1 MANRRLAIA
10 VSKLAGEVDM
20 KPYTAAEAAEEVAR
34 ALVSTRSSEG
44 TAFITTPV
52 TYPSGAHSLVHID
65 GMNNRWFVSD
75 DGYGAQEADLMGA
88 STTFK
93 RVARMVADRAGIG
106 FDQKFLFVVEATRD
120 ELAGAVVAVA
130 NASAEA
136 VRRTAMRVE
145 ELRYAA
151 SRALFDERIETTFR
165 GSTIVRQPE
174 ILGASGRSWEF
185 SAGIEREG
193 NIIYLLDLVR
203 PRPSAVY
210 ATISKFTD
218 MQPVQQ
224 GRKGAAILT
233 DYERTDPHLIS
244 LLSRVVGV
252 ALPAGAP
259 ETVWRE
265 QLATAA

>member
-1 MANRRLAIA
+1 MTR
-10 VSKLAGEVDM
+10 
-20 KPYTAAEAAEEVAR
+20 KPFTASEAAEEVAR

-52 TYPSGAHSLVHID
+52 TYPSGAHSLVRID
-65 GMNNRWFVSD
+65 GMNDRWFVSD
-75 DGYGAQEADLMGA
+75 DGYGAQEADMMGA
-88 STTFK
+88 SATFK
-93 RVARMVADRAGIG
+93 RVARVVAERAGIG

-130 NASAEA
+130 NASVEA

-145 ELRYAA
+145 EMHYAA
-151 SRALFDERIETTFR
+151 SRALFDERVESTFR

-174 ILGASGRSWEF
+174 VFGASGRTWEF
-185 SAGIEREG
+185 SAGIERDG
-193 NIIYLLDLVR
+193 NIVYLLDLVR
-203 PRPSAVY
+203 PRPPAVY

-218 MQPVQQ
+218 VELVQK

-233 DYERTDPHLIS
+233 DYDKTDPHLIS

-259 ETVWRE
+259 EAVWRE
-265 QLATAA
+265 QLAA

>member
-1 MANRRLAIA
+1 MSL
-10 VSKLAGEVDM
+10 
-20 KPYTAAEAAEEVAR
+20 KPYTAREAAEEVAR
-34 ALVSTRSSEG
+34 VLVSTRSSEG

-52 TYPSGAHSLVHID
+52 TYPSGAHSLVRID
-65 GMNNRWFVSD
+65 GMNDRWFVSD
-75 DGYGAQEADLMGA
+75 DGYGAQEADMMGA

-93 RVARMVADRAGIG
+93 RVARAVADRTGIG
-106 FDQKFLFVVEATRD
+106 FDQKFLFVVEASRE

-130 NASAEA
+130 NASTEA

-145 ELRYAA
+145 EMHYAS
-151 SRALFDERIETTFR
+151 SRALFDERIEATFR
-165 GSTIVRQPE
+165 GSTIVKQPE
-174 ILGASGRSWEF
+174 VLGASGRTWEF

-203 PRPSAVY
+203 PRPPAVY

-218 MQPVQQ
+218 VGPVQKE
-224 GRKGAAILT
+224 RRGAAILT
-233 DYERTDPHLIS
+233 DYDKTDPHLVS

-259 ETVWRE
+259 EAVWRE
-265 QLATAA
+265 QLAAA

>member
-1 MANRRLAIA
+1 MSL
-10 VSKLAGEVDM
+10 KL
-20 KPYTAAEAAEEVAR
+20 YTASEAAEEVAR
-34 ALVSTRSSEG
+34 ALVTTKCSEG

-52 TYPSGAHSLVHID
+52 TYPSGAHSLVRID

-75 DGYGAQEADLMGA
+75 DGYGSQEADMMGA

-93 RVARMVADRAGIG
+93 RVARIVAERAGIG

-120 ELAGAVVAVA
+120 ELPGAVVAVA

-151 SRALFDERIETTFR
+151 SRALFDERVETTFR
-165 GSTIVRQPE
+165 GATIVKQPE
-174 ILGASGRSWEF
+174 ILGESGRAWEF
-185 SAGIEREG
+185 SAGIERGG

-210 ATISKFTD
+210 ATVSKFTD
-218 MQPVQQ
+218 MKSVLHGP
-224 GRKGAAILT
+224 KGAAILT
-233 DYERTDPHLIS
+233 DYDRTDPHLIS
-244 LLSRVVGV
+244 LLSKVVGV

-265 QLATAA
+265 QLAAAS

>member
-1 MANRRLAIA
+1 MTLK
-10 VSKLAGEVDM
+10 S
-20 KPYTAAEAAEEVAR
+20 YTASEAAEEVAR

-52 TYPSGAHSLVHID
+52 TYPSGAHSLVRID

-93 RVARMVADRAGIG
+93 RVARIVADRAGIG

-120 ELAGAVVAVA
+120 ELPGAVVTVA

-145 ELRYAA
+145 EMHYAA
-151 SRALFDERIETTFR
+151 SRALFDQRVETTFR
-165 GSTIVRQPE
+165 GSTIIKQPE
-174 ILGASGRSWEF
+174 VLGESGRAWEF
-185 SAGIEREG
+185 SAGIERDG

-218 MQPVQQ
+218 MKPVLQ

-233 DYERTDPHLIS
+233 DYDKTDPHLVS
-244 LLSRVVGV
+244 LLSKVVGV